1 MKHFSFRYL
10 LSLALAMLLCGTAG
24 AVPQTDVE
32 QSLASDKE
40 AVYQADTVEQTEID
54 GKQTIVKTF
63 ELPPDADPEALRES
77 AFAQGG
83 YKFVWERTDKTE
95 IMGEN
100 KKNAEETFS
109 METATKDT
117 EKVVA
122 AFPPTRKYE
131 KDGYTGTL
139 TLDKDSVKT
148 EVAKYNTVK
157 DSHAHEATKKYTR
170 DAKDES
176 LIPDSIVQDG
186 VKLPLS
192 SLSWAKVPP
201 EEGSDA
207 PTKWTATAVYSA
219 TTYTERKVESGYRAS
234 AVYKGEVSKEAVK
247 SVKYTVSYT
256 GEKIPVVA
264 NIPYEVLHPE
274 MSAKMKA
281 GIGIVVLIVIALI
294 VYIVW
299 YARQHTGRA
308 FIVNDQD
315 NQDNQDTPTATK
327 TAASIHYV
335 SATKPRLRLQAQ
347 CYDETLYEIVLPK
360 RLAQKLVGKD
370 ITIESRT
377 GTQTHTVRAFSG
389 DKYSFRVIISGKSKY
404 ESL

>member
-219 TTYTERKVESGYRAS
+219 TTYTERNVASGYRAT
-234 AVYKGEVSKEAVK
+234 AVYRGEVAKEAVK

-256 GEKIPVVA
+256 RFYTQKC
-264 NIPYEVLHPE
+264 
-274 MSAKMKA
+274 
-281 GIGIVVLIVIALI
+281 
-294 VYIVW
+294 
-299 YARQHTGRA
+299 R
-308 FIVNDQD
+308 
-315 NQDNQDTPTATK
+315 
-327 TAASIHYV
+327 
-335 SATKPRLRLQAQ
+335 
-347 CYDETLYEIVLPK
+347 PK
-360 RLAQKLVGKD
+360 
-370 ITIESRT
+370 
-377 GTQTHTVRAFSG
+377 
-389 DKYSFRVIISGKSKY
+389 
-404 ESL
+404 